1 MKILAIDLGDRRT
14 GIAISDQTAS
24 ITGEAFTID
33 QPDRGILVQK
43 ICEIIKNN
51 QISKVILGNPKNMN
65 STLGDAALKSEEF
78 LKLLKSVCDIEI
90 ILWDERQTTITA
102 SRILSDAGKKRK
114 KQRAHVDAVAASIIL
129 ENYLD
134 YLRLH
139 GQ

>member
-14 GIAISDQTAS
+14 GVAISDQTAS

-33 QPDRGILVQK
+33 EPDRNILAQK
-43 ICEIIKNN
+43 ICDIISQNSVER
-51 QISKVILGNPKNMN
+51 IVLGNPKNMN
-65 STLGDAALKSEEF
+65 FTEGDASLKSVAFAE
-78 LKLLKSVCDIEI
+78 LLKSLCNTEI

-102 SRILSDAGKKRK
+102 SHILSDAGKKRK
-114 KQRAHVDAVAASIIL
+114 KQRAKVDAVAASIIL

-139 GQ
+139 R

>member
-14 GIAISDQTAS
+14 GIAISDPTAS

-33 QPDRGILVQK
+33 EPDREVLAQK
-43 ICEIIKNN
+43 ICDI
-51 QISKVILGNPKNMN
+51 ISKNSVERIVLGNPKNMN
-65 STLGDAALKSEEF
+65 FTEGDASLKSVAFCE
-78 LKLLKSVCDIEI
+78 LLKSMCNTEI

-102 SRILSDAGKKRK
+102 SHILSDAGKKRK
-114 KQRAHVDAVAASIIL
+114 KQRAKVDAVAASIIL

-139 GQ
+139 R